1 MISKRRAYVLCF
13 TAALA
18 AAIATTGAFLYFGF
32 VSGPIGKIYSIINL
46 LDQNFYRPIDRA
58 AALEGASRGVVNTL
72 GDPYSVYMS
81 KREWE
86 EFQVRTSGEYS
97 GIGVT
102 IGVSGDY
109 VEIAKP
115 MKGSPAEEA
124 GLQAGDVILKV
135 DGKAISTSDEAASL
149 IRGPAGTDVTI
160 TLGRGT
166 ESFDVTITRR
176 EISVPATSYEMLEN
190 DIGYIELMSFNEH
203 SDTEVAAALQSLKS
217 DGAKAIVLDLRYNGG
232 GYVNQCLNI
241 AEMLIPEGPVVTLD
255 YKNQPQ
261 ETYSSRGSGLGL
273 PLFVLVN
280 GGSAS
285 ASEILAGAIQDR
297 GVGKLIGETTFGK
310 GLVQGAYPLRDGSVV
325 KLTTAEYLTPSG
337 RAINGDGLKP
347 DYEVAGDEEQL
358 QKALELA
365 AQAVAGTQ

>member
-1 MISKRRAYVLCF
+1 
-13 TAALA
+13 
-18 AAIATTGAFLYFGF
+18 
-32 VSGPIGKIYSIINL
+32 
-46 LDQNFYRPIDRA
+46 
-58 AALEGASRGVVNTL
+58 
-72 GDPYSVYMS
+72 
-81 KREWE
+81 
-86 EFQVRTSGEYS
+86 
-97 GIGVT
+97 
-102 IGVSGDY
+102 
-109 VEIAKP
+109 

-124 GLQAGDVILKV
+124 GSSGDVILV

-176 EISVPATSYEMLEN
+176 EISVPATSYEMLET

-280 GGSAS
+280 RRQRERIGNFGW
-285 ASEILAGAIQDR
+285 GDTRPR
-297 GVGKLIGETTFGK
+297 GRKKRLVRQRLEK
-310 GLVQGAYPLRDGSVV
+310 GWCRGHTRFATVLWSRSPRLS
-325 KLTTAEYLTPSG
+325 
-337 RAINGDGLKP
+337 I
-347 DYEVAGDEEQL
+347 
-358 QKALELA
+358 
-365 AQAVAGTQ
+365 